1 MSEALPIQMTSR
13 GLPRMPCLPTSMAIS
28 SIPARILTRMSAS
41 GSKQGQH
48 QKSHSLFPGS
58 SGRQCS
64 PIALL
69 RRNSNFPRSIWW
81 STTGCL
87 CTARP
92 ICSLGKF
99 YWMQSKSLIKKLR
112 SAKAFK
118 AMGDT
123 VAKTLYRTYQNKPD
137 IFTYTAQ
144 PINSLEDFKEAFFFS
159 LKDFHKTAIQ
169 RCQ

>member
-1 MSEALPIQMTSR
+1 M
-13 GLPRMPCLPTSMAIS
+13 
-28 SIPARILTRMSAS
+28 
-41 GSKQGQH
+41 
-48 QKSHSLFPGS
+48 
-58 SGRQCS
+58 
-64 PIALL
+64 
-69 RRNSNFPRSIWW
+69 
-81 STTGCL
+81 
-87 CTARP
+87 
-92 ICSLGKF
+92 
-99 YWMQSKSLIKKLR
+99 IKKLR

-169 RCQ
+169 RCQQIFYPHISFNFGIASKC